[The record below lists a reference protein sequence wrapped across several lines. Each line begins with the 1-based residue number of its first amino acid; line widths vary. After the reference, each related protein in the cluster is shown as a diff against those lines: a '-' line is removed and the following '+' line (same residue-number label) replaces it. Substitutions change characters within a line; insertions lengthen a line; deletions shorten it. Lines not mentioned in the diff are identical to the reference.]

1 MNFIRAIQGG
11 YKKITYHNKTHA
23 ADLCQTFNYFLIG
36 GQVRET
42 IKLDNLECIASYV
55 AACVH
60 DFEHPGVNN
69 VFLVNKNDLI
79 AVRHNDVAVLE
90 NHHIAAT
97 FELMQSKED
106 FNWAIRYHPSEFK
119 RLRKIM
125 IQTVLATDMSK
136 HFSDLGVLKS
146 RMSSNEFEPDSE
158 KDKESLLNLMF
169 HLADISNP
177 IKTWELSQK
186 WTDLLYCEFFAQ
198 GDLEKQHNFP
208 VSQFMDRQTT
218 NIAKAS
224 SGFIDI
230 IIKPAYATAI

>member
-1 MNFIRAIQGG
+1 MNFIKAIQHG

-36 GQVRET
+36 GGVREV
-42 IKLDNLECIASYV
+42 IKLDNLECIAAYV

-69 VFLVNKNDLI
+69 VFLVNKNDII
-79 AVRHNDVAVLE
+79 AIRHNDTSVLE
-90 NHHIAAT
+90 SHHIAAA

-106 FNWAIRYHPSEFK
+106 LNWASRYHTNDFK

-146 RMSSNEFEPDSE
+146 RMSSTEFEPDSE

-177 IKTWELSQK
+177 IKGWDLSRK

-198 GDLEKQHNFP
+198 GDLEK
-208 VSQFMDRQTT
+208 
-218 NIAKAS
+218 
-224 SGFIDI
+224 
-230 IIKPAYATAI
+230 